1 MRKLALGFLLT
12 ATIGA
17 CGVSDCLAQSSWRDS
32 FERGQTDLGLQ
43 ELAKAESDFR
53 EALRLVEQQSKSP
66 DDIAS
71 CINRLADTLAL
82 REKTAEA
89 KSLYN
94 RALVLL
100 ENRYGKGSVKIA
112 PALISLGSI
121 LESEGNSEAAMAYY
135 QRAFNL
141 NERNYGPYSPQMV
154 MPLHKLARAS
164 ARAGHSEQAKSH
176 YKVALNALQQQPDLA
191 ASREM
196 QSLLKDYGDL
206 SNEQDRS
213 NQELLQDFKNDLLA
227 KQNPPQ
233 NSQVAPANDGSHW
246 QNQSQLNAG
255 IRKDAETTEAPGVVS
270 RQMTGLSVDETLAP
284 AYSTMSNVIFD
295 QGHYDQ
301 SQDFY
306 ERKVAIDIKSLGSD
320 HPSVA
325 NDLNALAMSYISSHK
340 YSQADVLLT
349 RALSIYKKVYGANN
363 ILTIRT
369 EATLA
374 GVKLHLRQFDAAAKL
389 YQSTLSF
396 ALGSL
401 GPNHLESARIL
412 NDLAYLYYLQ
422 NRLKDALTYYQ
433 WALSSTQ
440 AAVGEKDPLYGAC
453 LKDYARVLRS
463 MGRASEAL
471 VAESKSDSIL
481 SSN

>member
-12 ATIGA
+12 VTLGA
-17 CGVSDCLAQSSWRDS
+17 CGVVDCLAQSSWRDS

-43 ELAKAESDFR
+43 ELEKAESDFR

-66 DDIAS
+66 DEIAS

-82 REKTAEA
+82 REKTGEA

-135 QRAFNL
+135 QRAFKL

-154 MPLHKLARAS
+154 MPLHKLARAT
-164 ARAGHSEQAKSH
+164 ARAGHKEQARGH
-176 YKVALNALQQQPDLA
+176 YKVALNALQEQPDLA

-213 NQELLQDFKNDLLA
+213 NQELLQDFKNDLLRKPSA
-227 KQNPPQ
+227 PENITD
-233 NSQVAPANDGSHW
+233 SVADGSHW
-246 QNQSQLNAG
+246 QLQSRLNAG

-325 NDLNALAMSYISSHK
+325 NDLNALAMSYIASQK

-349 RALSIYKKVYGANN
+349 RALAIYKKVYGANN

-374 GVKLHLRQFDAAAKL
+374 GVKQHLRQFDAASAL
-389 YQSTLSF
+389 YRSTLNF
-396 ALGSL
+396 ALSAL

-463 MGRASEAL
+463 MGRTSEAL

>member
-12 ATIGA
+12 AALGA
-17 CGVSDCLAQSSWRDS
+17 TGTFDCLAASSWRDV

-53 EALRLVEQQSKSP
+53 EALSLVELQSKNP

-89 KSLYN
+89 KALYS
-94 RALVLL
+94 RALLLL
-100 ENRYGKGSVKIA
+100 ENKYGSGSVKIA

-121 LESEGNSEAAMAYY
+121 LESEGNSQAAMAYY

-154 MPLHKLARAS
+154 MPLHKLARAT
-164 ARAGHSEQAKSH
+164 ARAGHKQDAKKH
-176 YKVALNALQQQPDLA
+176 YKVALNALLQKPDLA

-196 QSLLKDYGDL
+196 QSLLNDYGDL
-206 SNEQDRS
+206 SNEQDHS
-213 NQELLQDFKNDLLA
+213 NQELLQDFKNDLLS
-227 KQNPPQ
+227 KQNNPDPV
-233 NSQVAPANDGSHW
+233 SSVVSGSNW
-246 QNQSQLNAG
+246 QQQTQLNAG
-255 IRKDAETTEAPGVVS
+255 IAKDAETTEAPGVVS
-270 RQMTGLSVDETLAP
+270 RQVSGLSLDETMAP
-284 AYSTMSNVIFD
+284 AFSTMSSVIFD

-306 ERKVAIDIKSLGSD
+306 ERKVAIDIKALGND

-325 NDLNALAMSYISSHK
+325 NDLNALAMNYIAGQK

-349 RALSIYKKVYGANN
+349 RALAIYKKVYGPSN

-369 EATLA
+369 QATLA
-374 GVKLHLRQFDAAAKL
+374 GVKLHLRQFEPAAQL
-389 YQSTLSF
+389 YRNTLNY
-396 ALGSL
+396 ALATL

-412 NDLAYLYYLQ
+412 NNMAYLYYNQ
-422 NRLKDALTYYQ
+422 NRLSDALTYYQ

-440 AAVGEKDPLYGAC
+440 AAVGQKDPLYGAC

-463 MGRASEAL
+463 MGRTSEAL
-471 VAESKSDSIL
+471 AAESKSDSIL